1 MNKKKSFWDSEN
13 EFYQNSDISRI
24 GKLLYHYEIYKMI
37 KDLPGDI
44 LEFGVF
50 KGSSLIR
57 LLTFRNLIEN
67 NFSRK
72 IYGFDTFKKFLIKL
86 EKVIKKLKKN
96 LQLMLKPNIKN

>member
-1 MNKKKSFWDSEN
+1 MYKKKSFWDSEN

-72 IYGFDTFKKFLIKL
+72 IMDLIHLRDSLIKL
-86 EKVIKKLKKN
+86 EKVIKS
-96 LQLMLKPNIKN
+96 